1 MYRSSLQGRI
11 IHNVLARTIGRHGL
25 RAPKKVWEKGLATP
39 HVNPLFGARYNEKNT
54 SVEFRTDPIKIPH
67 MILAEEFLEG
77 GVNLTIPLV
86 ATEDGQ
92 LELDTRKG
100 NLPTR
105 WPLMLHDLVFSN
117 KEGYSR
123 EATVVSYTNPSF
135 NSKCMDTGMALN
147 IKHEGLGFES
157 QDKIDEMNK
166 GSYVQI
172 NSKLYDPNQRID
184 LREFVAFY
192 KHGLGSCNLY
202 IDKGPP
208 VTDEVLQQTDPAEL
222 EKRSRYSVGEHSKS
236 YWWAGDRT
244 SSMSTKMFTDK
255 CVSVS
260 NDFQKY
266 YCDIA
271 CAKGSL
277 GFPRSSHY
285 LAMYILFGKDG
296 DFIGQ
301 YNAHNNYHVR
311 DACQFEELAVLHENI
326 KKYGGSSTLR
336 SNLEHQYANSTI
348 PSEIL
353 DASDAILKRG
363 KPVEPANPIIDV
375 ATESVF
381 WGCVI
386 SM

>member
-25 RAPKKVWEKGLATP
+25 CAPKKVWEKGLSIP
-39 HVNPLFGARYNEKNT
+39 HMNHLFGARYNEKT
-54 SVEFRTDPIKIPH
+54 MSVEFRTDPLKIPH

-86 ATEDGQ
+86 ATADGQ

-123 EATVVSYTNPSF
+123 DATVVSYTNPSF
-135 NSKCMDTGMALN
+135 NAKCMDTGMALN
-147 IKHEGLGFES
+147 IKHDGLGFES
-157 QDKIDEMNK
+157 RDKIDEMNK
-166 GSYVQI
+166 GSYVHI
-172 NSKLYDPNQRID
+172 TNKLYDPNQRID

-192 KHGLGSCNLY
+192 KHGLGSCYLH

-222 EKRSRYSVGEHSKS
+222 KKRSRYGAGERSES
-236 YWWAGDRT
+236 YWWTGDQT

-271 CAKGSL
+271 CSQGSL
-277 GFPRSSHY
+277 GFPISSHY
-285 LAMYILFGKDG
+285 LAMHILFGKNS
-296 DFIGQ
+296 DFTSKFD
-301 YNAHNNYHVR
+301 AHNDYYVR
-311 DACQFEELAVLHENI
+311 DGWQFEELVVLHENI

-336 SNLEHQYANSTI
+336 SNLEYQYANSTI
-348 PSEIL
+348 PSKIL
-353 DASDAILKRG
+353 DMSDAILKRRN
-363 KPVEPANPIIDV
+363 PVNNIM
-375 ATESVF
+375 TTS
-381 WGCVI
+381 
-386 SM
+386 